1 MRRDIEE
8 LYQKL
13 KERLST
19 LDLDSSNGGGAG
31 KSAKSD
37 TFVQP
42 FLQMGCFN
50 IDQESQ
56 LFKKLLDNQQA
67 IEC

>member
-1 MRRDIEE
+1 MRDIEE

-13 KERLST
+13 IERLST
-19 LDLDSSNGGGAG
+19 LDPSNGGGAG